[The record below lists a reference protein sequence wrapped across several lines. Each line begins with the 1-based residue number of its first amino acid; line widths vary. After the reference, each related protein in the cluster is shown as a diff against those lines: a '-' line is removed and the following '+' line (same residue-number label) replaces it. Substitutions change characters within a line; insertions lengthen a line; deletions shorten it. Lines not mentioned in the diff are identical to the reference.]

1 MIKVRFE
8 LNYVGCDEIVEFD
21 DDTTEEEI
29 SEAYNEWLQE
39 QGAGWDYY
47 EDEQKKGERKMLNV
61 VIKDITFDESYY
73 LKLSKEQVRLLEWL
87 INENILVDVR
97 VEKFEGY
104 EFKEI

>member
-21 DDTTEEEI
+21 DDTTVEEI
-29 SEAYNEWLQE
+29 SEAYDEWLQE
-39 QGAGWDYY
+39 QGSGWDYY

-61 VIKDITFDESYY
+61 IVKDLDGDKSYY
-73 LKLSKEQVRLLEWL
+73 LKLSEEQYNLLEWL

-97 VEKFEGY
+97 VEIFEGY
-104 EFKEI
+104 EFEEI

>member
-21 DDTTEEEI
+21 DDTTVEEI

-47 EDEQKKGERKMLNV
+47 EDE
-61 VIKDITFDESYY
+61 
-73 LKLSKEQVRLLEWL
+73 
-87 INENILVDVR
+87 
-97 VEKFEGY
+97 
-104 EFKEI
+104 